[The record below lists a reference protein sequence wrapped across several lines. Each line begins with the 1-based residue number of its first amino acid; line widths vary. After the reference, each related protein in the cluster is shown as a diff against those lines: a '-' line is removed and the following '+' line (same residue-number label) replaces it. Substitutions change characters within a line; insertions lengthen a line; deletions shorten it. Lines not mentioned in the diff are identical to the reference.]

1 MFVIQQ
7 CLEQI
12 LISVD
17 GHKHDIYTKVG
28 VVRDTSFVAVV
39 VVAAVVKLQGQSRHF
54 YIYSFFCHK
63 KVLLGIVP
71 NEVLFTPAISQSQY
85 PILTS
90 FASEIIINTIN
101 EVICLTFISIITMQ

>member
-12 LISVD
+12 LILVD
-17 GHKHDIYTKVG
+17 GHKHDIYTNVG

-39 VVAAVVKLQGQSRHF
+39 VVVVAAAVVKLQGQSRYF

-63 KVLLGIVP
+63 KSFIGYSTEWGLVYTSDFPKSRP
-71 NEVLFTPAISQSQY
+71 NTDKF
-85 PILTS
+85 
-90 FASEIIINTIN
+90 
-101 EVICLTFISIITMQ
+101 